1 MLIDLCS
8 VCLRVE
14 KNIREQFCVLS
25 NYFYAVVRKI
35 FQCELQIKPENIG
48 ELFEFIFVVLEHN
61 DISSS

>member
-8 VCLRVE
+8 INLRVE
-14 KNIREQFCVLS
+14 KSVREECCVLS
-25 NYFYAVVRKI
+25 SYLYTVVRKI
-35 FQCELQIKPENIG
+35 FQCELQIKAENIG